1 MEKGDDELAGNESGS
16 ALEMS
21 LFDRVAAGIVSLLVP
36 DSLLLE
42 GGEKWGAQAR
52 GNGGDAKRSHEK
64 STRFPGIQVGD
75 IILTRTPGAI
85 MQVARGVANSPFDH
99 AVVVVGEGTVVH
111 VSPPQVR
118 LLRLSVILQEK
129 RSPLLLRP
137 ALSKEE
143 RDVFISTV
151 TSFVGEKY
159 NASRAVALLSRL
171 ILEQQLGVK
180 PRSPLNRKGDS
191 LIGNGPICTDIVFI
205 GLCKAS
211 PFFRNIILDSELT
224 KQMDYV
230 THGGASF
237 MDLVRLN
244 KHVPRSLRYYP
255 LADLTGD
262 HMNAGGTDSRS
273 KIVSETRN
281 KNIATA
287 QQDLVQGV
295 VNLQET
301 PALRAMDKNLEGAK
315 TLPDKIEKIPGS
327 FEKVALSLLNRFHTQ
342 LPDKRL
348 TELSSIEV
356 VEERLCSKSRV
367 YGHRLF
373 TYDAKNAV
381 PSILKSMI
389 SGDDT
394 NVVFEE
400 KCIFDFR
407 NKCLTVVTC
416 NQTLTSYCDMYSRI
430 TVEEVANVSNDKV
443 ELGNHCTIRES
454 GQLSVHGVP
463 YLLQGVAKRFL
474 VDAASVNYN
483 RMIGMVQ
490 ERLHSY
496 DYKLNLHAK
505 RIFFINE
512 SGTFSEDTSG
522 NDKDSIG
529 INVAISPEYRS
540 RL

>member
-1 MEKGDDELAGNESGS
+1 M
-16 ALEMS
+16 
-21 LFDRVAAGIVSLLVP
+21 
-36 DSLLLE
+36 
-42 GGEKWGAQAR
+42 
-52 GNGGDAKRSHEK
+52 
-64 STRFPGIQVGD
+64 
-75 IILTRTPGAI
+75 
-85 MQVARGVANSPFDH
+85 
-99 AVVVVGEGTVVH
+99 
-111 VSPPQVR
+111 
-118 LLRLSVILQEK
+118 
-129 RSPLLLRP
+129 
-137 ALSKEE
+137 
-143 RDVFISTV
+143 
-151 TSFVGEKY
+151 
-159 NASRAVALLSRL
+159 
-171 ILEQQLGVK
+171 
-180 PRSPLNRKGDS
+180 
-191 LIGNGPICTDIVFI
+191 
-205 GLCKAS
+205 
-211 PFFRNIILDSELT
+211 
-224 KQMDYV
+224 
-230 THGGASF
+230 
-237 MDLVRLN
+237 
-244 KHVPRSLRYYP
+244 
-255 LADLTGD
+255 
-262 HMNAGGTDSRS
+262 
-273 KIVSETRN
+273 
-281 KNIATA
+281 
-287 QQDLVQGV
+287 
-295 VNLQET
+295 
-301 PALRAMDKNLEGAK
+301 
-315 TLPDKIEKIPGS
+315 
-327 FEKVALSLLNRFHTQ
+327 NRFHTQ

-522 NDKDSIG
+522 NDNDSIG